1 MNSYSILSIKKSR
14 LTNIMFTIQKC
25 NNFYIYTVESENL
38 PCEVGELCKTQE
50 QAEEL
55 AEARVAEWE
64 RCILAPN

>member
-1 MNSYSILSIKKSR
+1 
-14 LTNIMFTIQKC
+14 MFTIQKC

-55 AEARVAEWE
+55 AAARVAEWE